1 MSATIPPPPVDQTLL
16 RPEGRVLST
25 LEGDGSRRWMYPRLS
40 KGLFW
45 HWRRWTAYVLI
56 AIFTAIPHIY
66 VRAKPAI
73 LLDVIHRRFTLF
85 GFTFLPTDTFLLA
98 LLMVS
103 LILGI
108 FFVTA
113 LFGRVWCGW
122 ACPQTVYME
131 FLFRPIERLCSGR
144 WGQGG
149 SPPAR
154 VAAWRTVLRYLLYA
168 LACLFLAHTFLAYFV
183 GVEQLRVWITGS
195 PFDHPL
201 AFLAMAVTTGLM
213 LFDFC
218 YFREQTCIIACPYGR
233 FQSALIDRDS
243 LLISYDPARGEPRG
257 PLGNSRTPARA
268 EGQARAGDCIDC
280 TLCVQVCPTGID
292 IRDGLQFECVGCAQC
307 IDACNAVMA
316 RINRPPNLIR
326 YASQA
331 ALNGEKRRL
340 FRPRLLAYLAII
352 AGLLSLLVFLF
363 LTKSAFDVA
372 VMRNFGRPFFIAD
385 DGRVANEFRVK
396 LTNRSDQIMTYTLSV
411 PDRAG
416 FSIRAVDD
424 QIRVQPGQ
432 MWTEPVEIRAPANAF
447 AALNGAIDV
456 QLRVR
461 GDGGAVVEQTCRL
474 LGPAANIPSTQGA
487 DNVSQ

>member
-1 MSATIPPPPVDQTLL
+1 
-16 RPEGRVLST
+16 
-25 LEGDGSRRWMYPRLS
+25 MYPRLS
-40 KGLFW
+40 RGRFW

-66 VRAKPAI
+66 IRAKPAI
-73 LLDVIHRRFTLF
+73 LLDIIHRRFTLF

-144 WGQGG
+144 SGQGG
-149 SPPAR
+149 SPPAH
-154 VAAWRTVLRYLLYA
+154 VAAWRTVLRHLLYA
-168 LACLFLAHTFLAYFV
+168 LACLLLAHTFLAYFV
-183 GVEQLRVWITGS
+183 GVAQLRVWITGS

-243 LLISYDPARGEPRG
+243 LLISYDPARGEPRS
-257 PLGNSRTPARA
+257 PLGKSRIP
-268 EGQARAGDCIDC
+268 GAGDCIDC

-292 IRDGLQFECVGCAQC
+292 IREGLQFECVGCAQC
-307 IDACNAVMA
+307 IDACNAIMA

-326 YASQA
+326 YASQS
-331 ALNGEKRRL
+331 ALIAEGKASAGERPRL
-340 FRPRLLAYLAII
+340 LRPRLLAYLAIM

-396 LTNRSDQIMTYTLSV
+396 LTNRSDEIMTYTLSV

-447 AALNGAIDV
+447 VALNGAIDV

-461 GDGGAVVEQTCRL
+461 AEGKASASDGGAVIEQTCRL
-474 LGPAANIPSTQGA
+474 LGPAANIASTQGA
-487 DNVSQ
+487 DNASH